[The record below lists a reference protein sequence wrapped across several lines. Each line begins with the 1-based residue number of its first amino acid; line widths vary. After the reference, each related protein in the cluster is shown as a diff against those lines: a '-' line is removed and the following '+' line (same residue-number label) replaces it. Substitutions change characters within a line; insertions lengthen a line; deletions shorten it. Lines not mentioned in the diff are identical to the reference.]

1 MKKAFSVAA
10 FSLLAIVAWS
20 PSINA
25 QSGSQGSRPTEK
37 SVIAF
42 KSSEGDESKTQSGA
56 PETMPAKTQLES
68 NSAASED
75 ASKPGNAQA
84 AHDAQKLYES
94 GISLYAAGKLE
105 DAIGAFKEAAR
116 LSPDEPQ
123 THFSLGLAYSQA
135 KSYKDAADSFKK
147 AVKLKPDWPEA
158 IFRLGMMSYV
168 LDRRKESTD
177 AYNKLLKLKSP
188 LANTLYRIIHKDG
201 SPNGVP
207 ANAGVSSEPAT
218 KPVQVLSVSASTKEA
233 SASARPEASAPTSET
248 VRTKPEGRNPTV
260 RVERPVDESA
270 KEASAPTTT
279 SVPAPL
285 NDQTAT
291 TIYRVGVGDIL
302 DIRLLNSTTPRS
314 TLYTVVDG
322 GLIDFPI
329 AGGPIS
335 VGGLT
340 SEEIQSRIAGELKR
354 RAVEG
359 SALVAVGV
367 RQYTSHSVII
377 TGLVTNP
384 GTRFLRREAVP
395 LYVIMAEA
403 QPRNDAAR
411 VTIMRTSGEKQT
423 VDLNDS
429 AALVRTGDVI
439 NVSAREQEFYYI
451 GGRVSYPGQK
461 PFQSGITLL
470 QAILAAGGTARQ
482 NDNNI
487 DLSREGIDGRLTTTR
502 YKLKDIKSGKTQDP
516 RLQPGDRIEVVH

>member
-1 MKKAFSVAA
+1 MKKAFSLVA

-25 QSGSQGSRPTEK
+25 QSSSQGSRPTEK

-42 KSSEGDESKTQSGA
+42 KSSERDESKSQSGA
-56 PETMPAKTQLES
+56 PETTPAKTQLEV

-75 ASKPGNAQA
+75 SSKPGNAQA

-94 GISLYAAGKLE
+94 GISLYEAGKLE
-105 DAIGAFKEAAR
+105 DAIGALKEAAR
-116 LSPDEPQ
+116 LVPDDPQ
-123 THFSLGLAYSQA
+123 THFSLGMAYSQV
-135 KSYKDAADSFKK
+135 KSYKDAVDSFKK

-168 LDRRKESTD
+168 LDRKSQSVD
-177 AYNKLLKLKSP
+177 AYNKLRKLKSP
-188 LANTLYRIIHKDG
+188 LATTLYRIIQKEG
-201 SPNGVP
+201 TPNSVP

-218 KPVQVLSVSASTKEA
+218 KPVQVLPASALKKETN
-233 SASARPEASAPTSET
+233 ASARREAPAATSET
-248 VRTKPEGRNPTV
+248 ARAKPAGRNPTV

-270 KEASAPTTT
+270 KEASATA

-302 DIRLLNSTTPRS
+302 DIRLLNSTTSRS

-340 SEEIQSRIAGELKR
+340 SEEIQSRITGELKR

-359 SALVAVGV
+359 SSLVAVGV

-411 VTIMRTSGEKQT
+411 VTIMRASGEKQT

-439 NVSAREQEFYYI
+439 NVSARQQEFYYI
-451 GGRVSYPGQK
+451 GGHVSYPGQK

-487 DLSREGIDGRLTTTR
+487 DLSREGVDGRLTTTR

-516 RLQPGDRIEVVH
+516 RVQPGDRIEVVH